1 VVTRRTRNALR
12 LPWRLKRGRAAG
24 ILPGEAIV
32 KRLELVLPLLFC
44 AGLLFA
50 QEGLYAPAV
59 PEDAALVRVVNA
71 TGDPLGIDL
80 GAVRYEV
87 AARSASAYRP
97 LQPGVFVIAHA
108 GERTVVEPTA
118 KAFLSVVVSSS
129 GVDVFPDERHS
140 DPARAQ
146 LVIYNVGTARVDFR
160 AVSPQAV
167 LVPDVAPGESGVR
180 VVNAVRVTVGALAGE
195 QTLATAELELERG
208 ESYALVV
215 TAPGS
220 GVGGFTVRAAVASE

>member
-1 VVTRRTRNALR
+1 MRRLR
-12 LPWRLKRGRAAG
+12 LV
-24 ILPGEAIV
+24 IL
-32 KRLELVLPLLFC
+32 LLLC

-71 TGDPLGIDL
+71 TDDPLEIDL
-80 GAVRYEV
+80 GSVRYEV
-87 AARSASAYRP
+87 GARSSSAYRP

-160 AVSPQAV
+160 SESPEAV

-180 VVNAVRVTVGALAGE
+180 VVNAVRVTVAAFAGEETLAG
-195 QTLATAELELERG
+195 AELDLERG

-215 TAPGS
+215 TSPES
-220 GVGGFTVRAAVASE
+220 GVRGFTVRAAVASE